1 MQRKVER
8 ERRKDKRVKK
18 NIRFKS
24 QGSASNTTD
33 TLKRE
38 REVPT
43 DGGEEISAE
52 DWNEILREER
62 MAKRVRRGDISQEA
76 FDAEFGN
83 L

>member
-1 MQRKVER
+1 MER
-8 ERRKDKRVKK
+8 EKRKDKRAKK
-18 NIRFKS
+18 NIYKS

-33 TLKRE
+33 TLKRG

-43 DGGEEISAE
+43 NGDEEISAE

-62 MAKRVRRGDISQEA
+62 MAKRVRKGDISQEA
-76 FDAEFGN
+76 FDAEFGD

>member
-43 DGGEEISAE
+43 DGDEEISAE
-52 DWNEILREER
+52 DWNDILREER
-62 MAKRVRRGDISQEA
+62 MAKRVRKGDICQEA
-76 FDAEFGN
+76 FDAEFGD